1 MKAVAGLG
9 WSKLTSIQMKA
20 IPLAL
25 EGKDVLV
32 RAKTGSGKTAAYAIP
47 VIQKILSLQKLSSVP
62 AVRALVLVPSKE
74 LCQQTAR
81 VLKELCSGCSRVVR
95 IVEVST
101 HTSVEIQRPIL
112 LEKPDIVVG
121 TPSRILAHLT
131 AKTLVIKKSL
141 EMLVIDEAD
150 LVFSFG
156 YEDDLSM
163 ILQHLPKIYQAF
175 LMSATLSDDTDK
187 LGKLVLHNPV
197 VLKLDEEDLTKGHS
211 QLQQYHIRCEADD
224 KFLLIYTLLKLKLIR
239 GKSLIF
245 VNRIDRC
252 YRLKLFLEQFSI
264 RSCVLNS
271 ELPQNSRMH
280 IVDEFNRGIYDYIIA
295 SDEQTGKGQSQEI
308 IRKKGKRPKIDK
320 DKEYGIA
327 RGIDFQGVE
336 NVINFDFPTTADSYI
351 HRVGR
356 TARGMDCG
364 TALSF
369 ICPGNEEDL
378 LKEAAK
384 RLNQTESVKPYQ
396 FRMSEI
402 DGFRYRVTVSPSHH
416 CPAYCLH
423 ILFHRM
429 L

>member
-1 MKAVAGLG
+1 
-9 WSKLTSIQMKA
+9 
-20 IPLAL
+20 
-25 EGKDVLV
+25 
-32 RAKTGSGKTAAYAIP
+32 
-47 VIQKILSLQKLSSVP
+47 VP

-252 YRLKLFLEQFSI
+252 YRLI
-264 RSCVLNS
+264 
-271 ELPQNSRMH
+271 
-280 IVDEFNRGIYDYIIA
+280 
-295 SDEQTGKGQSQEI
+295 
-308 IRKKGKRPKIDK
+308 
-320 DKEYGIA
+320 
-327 RGIDFQGVE
+327 
-336 NVINFDFPTTADSYI
+336 
-351 HRVGR
+351 
-356 TARGMDCG
+356 
-364 TALSF
+364 
-369 ICPGNEEDL
+369 
-378 LKEAAK
+378 
-384 RLNQTESVKPYQ
+384 
-396 FRMSEI
+396 
-402 DGFRYRVTVSPSHH
+402 
-416 CPAYCLH
+416 
-423 ILFHRM
+423 
-429 L
+429 